1 MFTGII
7 EQTGIIESLDLN
19 DAGGARLRLRAELG
33 DAARGDSVA
42 VNGVC
47 LTMLPAGHGLYD
59 ADLSPETLERTTIGS
74 LTSGAV
80 VNLEQSLALGARL
93 GGHLVQGHVDATGR
107 LLSIDRQG
115 DFAVFRWSYP
125 SSLADLVVDKG
136 SIAVDGI
143 SLTIVDPD
151 SESFSV
157 AVIPETLERTNLGRS
172 AVGDGV
178 NLEFDIMAK
187 YARHLFLRYL
197 EGRD

>member
-7 EQTGIIESLDLN
+7 EKTGIIESLDIN
-19 DAGGARLRLRAELG
+19 HAGGAKLRLRAELG

-47 LTMLPAGHGLYD
+47 LTMLPAGDGRYD
-59 ADLSPETLERTTIGS
+59 ADLSPETLQRTTIGS
-74 LTSGAV
+74 LTEGSI

-93 GGHLVQGHVDATGR
+93 GGHLVQGHVDATGQ

-115 DFAVFRWSYP
+115 EFAVFRWSYP
-125 SSLADLVVDKG
+125 TDLADLVVDKG

-143 SLTIVDPD
+143 SLTIVEPD
-151 SESFSV
+151 TGSFSV

-172 AVGDGV
+172 TVGEGV

-187 YARHLFLRYL
+187 YARHLFSRYL